1 MATHGGLWTDSM
13 VTTGTSVARSFKIL
27 NGDATDMLQGDLMKM
42 NDLGYVEPSTA
53 VTDVAIVGVFI
64 GCEYTN
70 ASGQRVWSNKYT
82 ETIARDDTMAFVNV
96 NPFQL
101 YKIAISNGD
110 VDTTLDQNAIGGSYD
125 IEYNTGDT
133 TIGLSGMNLDSGV
146 TEAATAQLRVVAMT
160 NDDGIDYLTQAVA
173 STYSHAIVQIDPDT
187 SFWLSVGVS

>member
-27 NGDATDMLQGDLMKM
+27 NGDATAMLQGDLMKM

-101 YKIAISNGD
+101 YKIAIANGD
-110 VDTTLDQNAIGGSYD
+110 VDTTLNQNAIGGSYD

-133 TIGLSGMNLDSGV
+133 TIGLSGMNLDSG
-146 TEAATAQLRVVAMT
+146 EAEGPTAQLRVVAMT

>member
-53 VTDVAIVGVFI
+53 ASDVAIVGVFI

-101 YKIAISNGD
+101 YKIAIANSD

-146 TEAATAQLRVVAMT
+146 AEAATAQLRVVAMT